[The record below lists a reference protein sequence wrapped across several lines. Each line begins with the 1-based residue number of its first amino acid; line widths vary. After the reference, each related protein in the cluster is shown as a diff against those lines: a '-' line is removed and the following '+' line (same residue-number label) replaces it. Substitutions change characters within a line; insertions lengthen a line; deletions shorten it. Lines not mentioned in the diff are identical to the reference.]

1 MRLDGQLINVGQSV
15 YDLAFGAGIVN
26 SITLGVGLSVKFP
39 DGFSQG
45 YNENGKGQF
54 ANRTLYIAPP
64 DIFTPL
70 LDVQKRSLFSRVARA
85 LHTEMGV
92 A

>member
-15 YDLAFGAGIVN
+15 YDIAFGAGIVN
-26 SITLGVGLSVKFP
+26 SITLGVGLSVQFP
-39 DGFSQG
+39 DGFSQA

-54 ANRTLYIAPP
+54 ANRTLYLAPP
-64 DIFTPL
+64 DVFAPL
-70 LDVQKRSLFSRVARA
+70 LDTQKRALFGRMARA
-85 LHTEMGV
+85 LYIEMGV